1 MDYDSIVAPRIRRL
15 PPYLFKR
22 IDELKYRLRRE
33 GKDVID
39 FGMGNPTD
47 PSPKPV
53 VDKLVEVVRNPR
65 NHRYSASM
73 GIYNLR
79 KEIAK
84 YYKREWDVDL
94 DPATE
99 AVVTIGS
106 KEGLS
111 HLCLAI
117 LGAGDTVIVPTPAY
131 PIHIYAAVIAG
142 ASTIGIPME
151 GEEQLLR
158 RIVELM
164 TTLSPKPKVLLLNF
178 PNNPT
183 TKTVSLGFFQEIV
196 AIAKRHGLIVIHDF
210 AYGKTC
216 FDGYR
221 APSFLQV
228 PGAKEVAVEF
238 GTLSKTFSMAG
249 WRVGYC
255 VGNEAVVKAL
265 AKIKGYYDYG
275 IFAPVQIAAIMALR
289 ECQEYETRQAQT
301 YQERRDTLCE
311 GLTRIGWPVEKPRA
325 SMFVWAPIPEP
336 YRALGSMD
344 FAMKLMQEAYVAVSP
359 GVGFG
364 EDGDGFVRFALIENK
379 PRTQQAIR
387 SIKKA
392 LFPHAAVEASKAKRG
407 RRTEKDHERG
417 E

>member
-183 TKTVSLGFFQEIV
+183 SKTVSLGFFQEIV

-275 IFAPVQIAAIMALR
+275 IFQPVQIAAIMALR
-289 ECQEYETRQAQT
+289 ECQEYETRQAQI

-359 GVGFG
+359 GLGFG

-387 SIKKA
+387 QIKKA
-392 LFPHAAVEASKAKRG
+392 LFPHAAVEAAKAKRG
-407 RRTEKDHERG
+407 RRAEKDHERG

>member
-53 VDKLVEVVRNPR
+53 VDKLIEVVRNPR

-164 TTLSPKPKVLLLNF
+164 TNLSPKPKVLLLNF

-228 PGAKEVAVEF
+228 PGAKDVAVEF

-275 IFAPVQIAAIMALR
+275 IFQPVQIAAIMALR
-289 ECQEYETRQAQT
+289 ECQEYETRQAQI

-387 SIKKA
+387 QIKKA
-392 LFPHAAVEASKAKRG
+392 LFPHAAVEAAKAKRG
-407 RRTEKDHERG
+407 RRAEKDRERG
-417 E
+417 D

>member
-1 MDYDSIVAPRIRRL
+1 MNYDDIVAPRLRRL
-15 PPYLFKR
+15 PPYVFAR
-22 IDELKYRLRRE
+22 VNELKTRLRHD

-53 VDKLVEVVRNPR
+53 VEKLVEAVRNPR
-65 NHRYSASM
+65 NHRYSVSA
-73 GIYNLR
+73 GISGLR
-79 KEIAK
+79 REIAK

-99 AVVTIGS
+99 AIVTIGS
-106 KEGLS
+106 KEGLA

-131 PIHIYAAVIAG
+131 PIHIYAAVFAG

-151 GEEQLLR
+151 GEEPLLR

-164 TTLSPKPKVLLLNF
+164 SSLSPKPKVLLLNF

-183 TKTVSLGFFQEIV
+183 TKTVSMGFFREIV
-196 AIAKRHGLIVIHDF
+196 AIAKRYGLIVVHDF
-210 AYGKTC
+210 AYGKTV
-216 FDGYR
+216 FDGYQ

-228 PGAKEVAVEF
+228 PGAQDVGVEF
-238 GTLSKTFSMAG
+238 GTLSKNFSMAG

-255 VGNEAVVKAL
+255 VGNETVVKAL
-265 AKIKGYYDYG
+265 AKIKSYYDYG
-275 IFAPVQIAAIMALR
+275 IFQPVQIASVIALR
-289 ECQEYETRQAQT
+289 ECRDYEARQAQV
-301 YQERRDTLCE
+301 YQERRDVLCE

-325 SMFVWAPIPEP
+325 TMFVWAPVPEP
-336 YRALGSMD
+336 YRALGSMG
-344 FAMKLMQEAYVAVSP
+344 FAMKLMEEACVAVSP
-359 GVGFG
+359 GIGFG
-364 EDGDGFVRFALIENK
+364 EDGDGFVRFSLIENK
-379 PRTQQAIR
+379 HRTLQAIR

-392 LFPHAAVEASKAKRG
+392 LFPGAADPEARPKRG
-407 RRTEKDHERG
+407 RRAADRDKA
-417 E
+417 